1 MIQDWSTITLNAL
14 QGLWQG
20 FLNFIPNLLIAII
33 IFVIGWF
40 IAGGIGRLI
49 AGILVGLKF
58 NRLFESA
65 GWKEALEKAEL
76 KIDPAGFIGAI
87 CKWVLVIVFL
97 LASVEILGLT
107 EFADFLKGVVGWLP
121 NLIVAA
127 AIFVVAVIIAE
138 FFEKIVKAFVKK
150 LEVENVKLIGKIVR
164 WAIYV
169 FAALAILLQLGIT
182 PTIINS
188 IVIGLIGMISLAFGL
203 AFGLGGKEH
212 ASKAIE
218 EIKEKIS
225 ERSGR

>member
-1 MIQDWSTITLNAL
+1 
-14 QGLWQG
+14 
-20 FLNFIPNLLIAII
+20 
-33 IFVIGWF
+33 
-40 IAGGIGRLI
+40 
-49 AGILVGLKF
+49 
-58 NRLFESA
+58 LFESA